1 MHYCTIAHY
10 IALLH
15 ICQLTG
21 KQAIFC
27 FPCKNC
33 PAQQYHFLNFATA
46 GSSMRRSEPARGEGV
61 SGVVRNNAHGFRKG
75 GGCAHTGSKGV
86 VMRSAHGI
94 ERGGHANVLRLT
106 QRFSG
111 K

>member
-33 PAQQYHFLNFATA
+33 PAQQYHLLNFATA

-61 SGVVRNNAHGFRKG
+61 SGVVRMGL
-75 GGCAHTGSKGV
+75 
-86 VMRSAHGI
+86 
-94 ERGGHANVLRLT
+94 ERGGDARILGQKGWLCAVRT
-106 QRFSG
+106 A
-111 K
+111 